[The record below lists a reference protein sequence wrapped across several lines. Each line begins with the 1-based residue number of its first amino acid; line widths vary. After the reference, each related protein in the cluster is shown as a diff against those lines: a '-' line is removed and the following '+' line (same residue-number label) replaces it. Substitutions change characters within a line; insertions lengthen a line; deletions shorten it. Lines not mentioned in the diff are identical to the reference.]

1 MLDKMKALGLS
12 VIVLA
17 FLVSISF
24 AISANASG
32 KYERGMYS
40 YRLVKVIQVPG
51 RQGVATDGIHYYVS
65 GSKALYKC
73 DKSGSVIVAN
83 EEPFKTFP
91 QEAVCNH
98 IGDID
103 YYNGEIYTGA
113 EEFKEGRGFNIQ
125 IAIYDAETL
134 EYKRS
139 IPFDEKSGQIE
150 VCAIT
155 VDPDR
160 KVAWMADWCNGRYL
174 YQYDL
179 TTGKYIGKLHLQPV
193 PQYQQGVYY
202 YEGHLLLTA
211 DDGDAEYWE
220 PDHLY
225 RVNGDPSATCAF
237 VKLEKTFNEFTRAGE
252 IEGLCVDPKTGE
264 FLVLFN
270 RGTRVVE
277 GMPVGFYTG
286 YEKEIHEVYI
296 YEITKCSGKKRK
308 EGKGMY

>member
-1 MLDKMKALGLS
+1 MLNKKRALSLS

-17 FLVSISF
+17 FVMSVSF
-24 AISANASG
+24 AICANASG
-32 KYERGMYS
+32 PYKRGMYS
-40 YRLVKVIQVPG
+40 YQLVRVIQVPG
-51 RQGVATDGIHYYVS
+51 RQGVATDGNHYYIS

-73 DKSGSVIVAN
+73 DKSGNLILAN

-91 QEAVCNH
+91 EEAVCNH

-155 VDPDR
+155 VDPVR

-179 TTGKYIGKLHLQPV
+179 TTGTYIGKLHLQPV

-202 YEGHLLLTA
+202 YDGNLLITA

-225 RVNGDPSATCAF
+225 RVNGDPSATCAL
-237 VKLEKTFNEFTRAGE
+237 VELEKTFNEFTRAGE

-286 YEKEIHEVYI
+286 YEKEIHEVYV
-296 YEITKCSGKKRK
+296 YDMTKCPEKGKKKR
-308 EGKGMY
+308 

>member
-1 MLDKMKALGLS
+1 MLEKMKALGLS
-12 VIVLA
+12 VIVAA
-17 FLVSISF
+17 FLVSIPF
-24 AISANASG
+24 AISANASDHP
-32 KYERGMYS
+32 KRSMDS

-51 RQGVATDGIHYYVS
+51 RQGIATDGVNYYVS

-73 DKSGSVIVAN
+73 DKSGNVIVAN

-91 QEAVCNH
+91 PEAVCNH

-155 VDPDR
+155 VDPVR
-160 KVAWMADWCNGRYL
+160 RVAWMADWCNGRYL

-211 DDGDAEYWE
+211 DDGDAESWE

-225 RVNGDPSATCAF
+225 RVNADPSATCAL
-237 VKLEKTFNEFTRAGE
+237 VRLEKTFDEFTRAGE

-296 YEITKCSGKKRK
+296 YEMTERLEKEMKRR
-308 EGKGMY
+308 

>member
-1 MLDKMKALGLS
+1 MLEKMKALGLS
-12 VIVLA
+12 VIVAA
-17 FLVSISF
+17 FLVSIPF
-24 AISANASG
+24 AISANASDHP
-32 KYERGMYS
+32 KRSMDS

-51 RQGVATDGIHYYVS
+51 RQGIATDGVNYYVS

-73 DKSGSVIVAN
+73 DKSGNVIVAN

-91 QEAVCNH
+91 PEAVCNH

-155 VDPDR
+155 VDPVR
-160 KVAWMADWCNGRYL
+160 RVAWMADWCNGRYL

-225 RVNGDPSATCAF
+225 RVNADPSATCAL
-237 VKLEKTFNEFTRAGE
+237 VRLEKTFDEFTRAGE

-296 YEITKCSGKKRK
+296 YEMTERLEKEMKRR
-308 EGKGMY
+308 